1 MDFTYKTKKELIN
14 AFDGLNLGT
23 WGRSSPRLK
32 ISSCKK
38 FFLIDRTYLN
48 EQGYRE
54 EYTYR
59 TDSDEWTCP
68 SYDIVRYKDGFY
80 IKRTRHY
87 FNGIKKTKRVEHLG
101 HFL

>member
-14 AFDGLNLGT
+14 TFDGLNLSMC
-23 WGRSSPRLK
+23 GRRLK

-59 TDSDEWTCP
+59 TDFNEWTCP
-68 SYDIVRYKDGFY
+68 SYDIVRYKDGFS

-87 FNGIKKTKRVEHLG
+87 FDGIKKTKRVEHFG
-101 HFL
+101 DFF